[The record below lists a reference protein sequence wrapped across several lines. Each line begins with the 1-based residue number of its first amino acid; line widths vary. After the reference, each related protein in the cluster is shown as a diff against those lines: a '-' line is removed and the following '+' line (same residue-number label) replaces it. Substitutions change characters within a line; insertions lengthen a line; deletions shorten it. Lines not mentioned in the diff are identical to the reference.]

1 MSNGVAVVTGAGKGI
16 GFALAEQLADK
27 GYQVLVTDID
37 GDAAQVAAE
46 KIGRGAWAVGQDV
59 RDVAG
64 HAAVAAEAASRGP
77 VRVWVNN
84 AGVLFAGPA
93 WEHPDQQLSSIIDVN
108 VKGVFA
114 GCAAAVDAMGAGG
127 GRILNIASISALT
140 PVPGLALYAA
150 TKAAVLSYTT
160 SLQGDL
166 DHAGLPIRV
175 RALCPDVVGTDM
187 VHDVEKDPGAA
198 LLFSGPKPLGE
209 KEVAAAGLALLDSR
223 QIFRVIPRWRGVMVR
238 VGDITPSV
246 GLKVLA
252 MMRRTGDK
260 VQAKAGQ
267 A

>member
-16 GFALAEQLADK
+16 GFALAGQLADK

-37 GDAAQVAAE
+37 GDAAQVAADR
-46 KIGRGAWAVGQDV
+46 IGRGAWAIGQDV
-59 RDVAG
+59 RDIAG
-64 HAAVAAEAASRGP
+64 HAKVAAEAAARGP

-93 WEHPDQQLSSIIDVN
+93 WEHPTEHLAAIIDVN

-114 GCAAAVDAMGAGG
+114 GCAAAVDVMGAEG

-198 LLFSGPKPLGE
+198 LLFAGPRPLDE
-209 KEVAAAGLALLDSR
+209 KDVAAAGLALLESR

-238 VGDITPSV
+238 VGDVAPSV

-252 MMRRTGDK
+252 MMRRTGEK
-260 VQAKAGQ
+260 VQATS
-267 A
+267 